1 MSGFTGTLN
10 PQQREAATHIHGP
23 LLILAGAGTGKT
35 RVLTARISHMIN
47 EGIQPK
53 HILSVT
59 FTNKA
64 ATEMRERVK
73 GMVRDGLGKKVV
85 LGTFH
90 AFCAKLLREFAEH
103 VGYKNNF
110 VIYSQSEQESLLKRV
125 LKTLLIKEETMDINV
140 LLSRMSKSKNDGVPL
155 GDPEQN
161 LDAAVMER
169 YQAEMRGLNV
179 MDFDDLLTLGVKL
192 LEENAGVRRTVQDRH
207 RFVMVDEFQD
217 TNSLQ
222 MRLLR
227 ALVPAPYNVCVVGD
241 DDQSIYG
248 WRGAEITNITQFEDF
263 FPNPHVIKLEENYRS
278 TTPVLHTANSLI
290 VNNAGRRPKTLWSRN
305 HGNDLVRLI
314 TTADEKEEADMIAK
328 EVESARFA
336 SNQPFED
343 FAVLF
348 RTNDQSRV
356 LEQAFRQRKIPYRV
370 VGARSFFDRREVK
383 DVLAYLTVL
392 HNPHD
397 DISLLRILN
406 TPTRGIGSATAELAR
421 DRSMEKS
428 YSIWVALCDED
439 FLRQIPEKGRNAIRN
454 FTALISKYSA
464 PANTPGTNLTE
475 MAQALLLETEYMA
488 WLQKAAKTP
497 EDYTNWE
504 NGIKELFK
512 SLTDYEQENRKD
524 GLGGFIDQVCLNDE
538 REEKDDIEKKKGV
551 CLITLH
557 ASKGLEFPIVY
568 LPGIEQG
575 VLPHRRSYEEGRVD
589 EERRLF
595 YVGITRAKKKLTIS
609 YTRTRMKWGQKQTSL
624 PSPFLKELDRKYITE
639 LDYSRHMNE
648 TTTQEENTNFFAGLR
663 AMLESDKKPS
673 S

>member
-47 EGIQPK
+47 EGILPK

-125 LKTLLIKEETMDINV
+125 LKTLLVKEETVDVNV

-161 LDAAVMER
+161 LDAAVMQQ

-192 LEENAGVRRTVQDRH
+192 LEENATVRNIVQDRH
-207 RFVMVDEFQD
+207 RYVMVDEFQD

-263 FPNPHVIKLEENYRS
+263 FPNPHIIKLEENYRS
-278 TTPVLHTANSLI
+278 TTPILHTANSLI

-305 HGNDLVRLI
+305 HGSELVRLVA
-314 TTADEKEEADMIAK
+314 TTDEKEEADMVAK
-328 EVESARFA
+328 EVDQARFA
-336 SNQPFED
+336 SNQPLED

-383 DVLAYLTVL
+383 DILAYLTVL

-421 DRSMEKS
+421 DRSMEKHHS
-428 YSIWVALCDED
+428 VWVALCDED

-454 FTALISKYSA
+454 FTALISKYSG
-464 PANTPGTNLTE
+464 PASTHGTNLTD
-475 MAQALLLETEYMA
+475 MAQALILETGYME

-497 EDYTNWE
+497 DDYQNWE
-504 NGIKELFK
+504 NGIKEFLK
-512 SLTDYEQENRKD
+512 GLTDYETENRKD
-524 GLGGFIDQVCLNDE
+524 GLGGFIDQVSLNDE

-595 YVGITRAKKKLTIS
+595 YVGITRAKQKLTIS

-663 AMLESDKKPS
+663 AMMAEQNQS
-673 S
+673 

>member
-10 PQQREAATHIHGP
+10 PQQREAATHINGP

-35 RVLTARISHMIN
+35 RVLTARISFMIN
-47 EGIQPK
+47 EGIAPK
-53 HILSVT
+53 NILSVT

-64 ATEMRERVK
+64 AAEMRERVK

-85 LGTFH
+85 IGTFH

-110 VIYSQSEQESLLKRV
+110 VIYSQGEQESLLKRV
-125 LKTLLIKEETMDINV
+125 LKTLLVKEETMDINV
-140 LLSRMSKSKNDGVPL
+140 MLSRISKAKNEGVPL
-155 GDPEQN
+155 GDPAQN
-161 LDAAVMER
+161 IDAAVMDQ
-169 YQAEMRGLNV
+169 YLAEMRGLNV
-179 MDFDDLLTLGVKL
+179 MDFDDLLLLGVKL
-192 LEENAGVRRTVQDRH
+192 LEETPSVRATVQARH
-207 RFVMVDEFQD
+207 LYVMVDEFQD

-263 FPNPHVIKLEENYRS
+263 FPNPHIIKLEENYRS
-278 TTPVLHTANSLI
+278 TTPILHTANSLI

-305 HGNDLVRLI
+305 NGSDLVRLI
-314 TTADEKEEADMIAK
+314 NTQDEKEEADMVAK
-328 EVESARFA
+328 EVENARLS
-336 SNQPFED
+336 SNQPLEE

-348 RTNDQSRV
+348 RTNDQSRI

-383 DVLAYLTVL
+383 DIVAYLTVL

-397 DISLLRILN
+397 DISLLRVLN
-406 TPTRGIGSATAELAR
+406 TPTRGIGAATAELAR
-421 DRSMEKS
+421 DRSMEKHHS
-428 YSIWVALCDED
+428 VWVALCDED
-439 FLRQIPEKGRNAIRN
+439 FLRQIPEKGRTAIRG
-454 FTALISKYSA
+454 FTALITKYSA
-464 PANTPGTNLTE
+464 AANTAGTNLTQ
-475 MAQALLLETEYMA
+475 MAEAMILEIGYMA
-488 WLQKAAKTP
+488 WLQKAAKEP
-497 EDYTNWE
+497 EEYMNWE
-504 NGIKELFK
+504 NGIKELLK
-512 SLTDYEQENRKD
+512 SLTTYETDNRKD
-524 GLGGFIDQVCLNDE
+524 GIGGFIDQVTLNDE
-538 REEKDDIEKKKGV
+538 REDKDDIEKKKGV

-557 ASKGLEFPIVY
+557 ASKGLEFPVVY

-595 YVGITRAKKKLTIS
+595 YVGITRAKQKLTIS

-624 PSPFLKELDRKYITE
+624 PSPFLKELDRKFITE
-639 LDYSRHMNE
+639 LDYTRHMNE

-663 AMLESDKKPS
+663 AAMLEDK
-673 S
+673 

>member
-1 MSGFTGTLN
+1 
-10 PQQREAATHIHGP
+10 
-23 LLILAGAGTGKT
+23 
-35 RVLTARISHMIN
+35 
-47 EGIQPK
+47 
-53 HILSVT
+53 

-90 AFCAKLLREFAEH
+90 AFCARLLREFASH

-110 VIYSQSEQESLLKRV
+110 VIYSQGEQESLLKKV
-125 LKTLLIKEETMDINV
+125 VQGLLVKDETFDTSTA
-140 LLSRMSKSKNDGVPL
+140 LSRISKAKNDGSSL
-155 GDPEQN
+155 GDPEKS
-161 LDAAVMER
+161 LDAAVMQK
-169 YQAEMRGLNV
+169 YMDEMRGLNV
-179 MDFDDLLTLGVKL
+179 MDFDDLLVLGVRL
-192 LEENAGVRRTVQDRH
+192 LEDCADVRATVQSRH
-207 RFVMVDEFQD
+207 HYVMVDEFQD

-278 TTPVLHTANSLI
+278 TTPILHTANSLI
-290 VNNAGRRPKTLWSRN
+290 KNNAGRRPKSLWSRN
-305 HGNDLVRLI
+305 NGNELVRLI
-314 TTADEKEEADMIAK
+314 ATQDEKEESDMIAK
-328 EVESARFA
+328 EVETAHF
-336 SNQPFED
+336 SNKQPLED

-383 DVLAYLTVL
+383 DILSYLNVL

-397 DISLLRILN
+397 DISLLRVLN

-421 DRSMEKS
+421 ERSMEKGHS
-428 YSIWVALCDED
+428 VWVALCDED
-439 FLRQIPEKGRNAIRN
+439 FLRQIPEKARNAIRG
-454 FTALISKYSA
+454 FTNIISKYSG
-464 PANTPGTNLTE
+464 PASTQGTQLVQMTE
-475 MAQALLLETEYMA
+475 ALILEVGYMEH
-488 WLQKAAKTP
+488 LKKAAKEP
-497 EDYTNWE
+497 EDFAGWE
-504 NGIKELFK
+504 NGLKELLK
-512 SLTDYEQENRKD
+512 SLAGYEERNRAD
-524 GLGGFIDQVCLNDE
+524 GLGGFLDEISLNDE

-575 VLPHRRSYEEGRVD
+575 ILPHKRSFDEGRVD

-595 YVGITRAKKKLTIS
+595 YVGITRAKQKLTIS
-609 YTRTRMKWGQKQTSL
+609 HTRTRMKWGQKQTSL
-624 PSPFLKELDRKYITE
+624 PSPFLKELDRKFITE
-639 LDYSRHMNE
+639 LDYTRHMNE
-648 TTTQEENTNFFAGLR
+648 TVTQEENTNFFSGLR
-663 AMLESDKKPS
+663 AMLAEK
-673 S
+673 

>member
-1 MSGFTGTLN
+1 MSAFTGTLN
-10 PQQREAATHIHGP
+10 AQQREAATHIHGP

-35 RVLTARISHMIN
+35 RVLTARISYMVN
-47 EGIQPK
+47 EGIDPK
-53 HILSVT
+53 NILSVT

-90 AFCAKLLREFAEH
+90 AFCARLLREFASH

-110 VIYSQSEQESLLKRV
+110 VIYSQGEQESLLKKV
-125 LKTLLIKEETMDINV
+125 SQGLLLKDETFDPSTA
-140 LLSRMSKSKNDGVPL
+140 LSRISKAKNDGSSL
-155 GDPEQN
+155 GDPEKS
-161 LDAAVMER
+161 LDAAVMQK
-169 YQAEMRGLNV
+169 YMDEMRGLNV
-179 MDFDDLLTLGVKL
+179 MDFDDLLVLGVRL
-192 LEENAGVRRTVQDRH
+192 LEDHADVRAIVQSRH
-207 RFVMVDEFQD
+207 HYVMVDEFQD

-248 WRGAEITNITQFEDF
+248 WRGAEITNITEFENF
-263 FPNPHVIKLEENYRS
+263 FPNPHVVKLEENYRS
-278 TTPVLHTANSLI
+278 TTPILHTANSLI
-290 VNNAGRRPKTLWSRN
+290 KNNAGRRPKSLWSRN
-305 HGNDLVRLI
+305 NGSDPVRLI
-314 TTADEKEEADMIAK
+314 ATQDEKEESDMIAK
-328 EVESARFA
+328 EVETAHF
-336 SNQPFED
+336 SNKQALEE

-383 DVLAYLTVL
+383 DILCYLSVL

-397 DISLLRILN
+397 DISLLRVLN

-421 DRSMEKS
+421 ERSMEKHHS
-428 YSIWVALCDED
+428 VWVALCDED
-439 FLRQIPEKGRNAIRN
+439 FLRQIPEKARNSIRT
-454 FTALISKYSA
+454 FTRLISKFSG
-464 PANTPGTNLTE
+464 PANTNGTQLVQMTE
-475 MAQALLLETEYMA
+475 ALILEVGYMEH
-488 WLQKAAKTP
+488 LKKAAKEP
-497 EDYTNWE
+497 EDFAGWE
-504 NGIKELFK
+504 NGIKELLK
-512 SLTDYEQENRKD
+512 SIAGYEERNRAD
-524 GLGGFIDQVCLNDE
+524 GLGGFLDEISLNDE

-575 VLPHRRSYEEGRVD
+575 ILPHKRSFDEGRVD

-595 YVGITRAKKKLTIS
+595 YVGITRAKQKLTIS
-609 YTRTRMKWGQKQTSL
+609 YTRTRVKWGQKQTSM
-624 PSPFLKELDRKYITE
+624 PSLFLKELDRKYVEE
-639 LDYSRHMNE
+639 LDYTRHMNE
-648 TTTQEENTNFFAGLR
+648 TVTQEENTNFFAGLR
-663 AMLESDKKPS
+663 AMMTEQ
-673 S
+673 